1 MITEKPVG
9 ILDSGA
15 GGISVLKA
23 LIEFLPHENFI
34 YYGDSAHNPYG
45 TKTREEILAL
55 TMRCTEILLEKGC
68 KTIVVACNTATAAAI
83 TDLRQK
89 YPEIPMIGLEPAL
102 KPAVLH
108 KPDSTVIVM
117 ATPFTLKEEKFR
129 LLREQYEDQAKR
141 IISLPCPEIV
151 RFVEREEMESPELKA
166 YLRQQFAPYMEEEI
180 DAIVLGCTHFP
191 FVRESIREIMGDK
204 VVLFDSATGVG
215 KQVKRQLKSHGLLN
229 FSQESGRVEILN
241 SKGAE
246 GVALCQRLLGYSV

>member
-1 MITEKPVG
+1 MMMENPVG

-15 GGISVLKA
+15 GGISVLRA

-45 TKTREEILAL
+45 TKTREEILSL

-83 TDLRQK
+83 TELREK

-117 ATPFTLKEEKFR
+117 ATPFTLKEKKFR
-129 LLREQYEDQAKR
+129 ILRARYENQAN
-141 IISLPCPEIV
+141 IISLPCPDIV
-151 RFVEREEMESPELKA
+151 GFVEREEMHSQELKA
-166 YLRQQFAPYMEEEI
+166 YLRQQFAPYMDQRI

-191 FVRESIREIMGDK
+191 FVRGAIREIMGDE
-204 VVLFDSATGVG
+204 VVLFDSAMGVG
-215 KQVKRQLKSHGLLN
+215 RQVKRQLKAHSLLN
-229 FSQESGRVEILN
+229 PASEPGKVEILN
-241 SKGAE
+241 SKGPE
-246 GVALCQRLLGYSV
+246 GVALCRRLLGYSV